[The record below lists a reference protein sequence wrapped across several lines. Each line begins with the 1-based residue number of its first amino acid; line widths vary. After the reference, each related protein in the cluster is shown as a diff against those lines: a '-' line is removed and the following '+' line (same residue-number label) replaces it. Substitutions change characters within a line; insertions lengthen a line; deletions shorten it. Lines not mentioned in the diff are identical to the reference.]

1 MANQDERCM
10 GCMSPLPAGREAC
23 GVCGYPAGGINP
35 ETYLQVRTLLS
46 GRYLVGRVLEAGG
59 DSALYIGYDQ
69 VQEAPVQIREFFPET
84 LCGRGENGRIALLAG
99 CETAFADML
108 EKFRSHARVLARLRD
123 VPTMIP
129 LYDIFEENGTSY
141 TVSEKVGGVTLE
153 SRLRQ
158 LGGRMSWDEAR
169 PLFMPLFSAL
179 SAIHS
184 AGLYHLGICPAN
196 ILIGSDG
203 RPHFQN
209 FLLPEAH
216 MVGTDLKPQLMAGY
230 AAPEQYEL
238 DQRYTAATDVYGMA
252 ATIFAVLTGNPP
264 ADGAVRAREAADLL
278 MPADVAKELP
288 AHVKT
293 ALFHALQVRP
303 DKRIATVDQLRD
315 RLSAAPSVTAL
326 LKEEPKA
333 VKKPE
338 PAPEP
343 EKTPEPPKKHNRLKI
358 GLLIFLAVFIV
369 LLLMAFGVLLILFPD
384 MFGGGSDTSSA
395 VSVESV
401 PGISSTNTPS
411 SQPSGEDPLSFFA
424 VTDVTG
430 KNYYDVKDG
439 KLNGEMTLEIAGKQY
454 SDKAKGT
461 ILSQEPAGEERA
473 KKGTAIKVIISD
485 GPQQKDLPDLAG
497 WPEQYAKAYLEALG
511 YRVETIYLEV
521 SEYDKGLVQETSPA
535 KDSKVEEGDT
545 IILRVSNQEQ
555 IASDPPVS
563 SNSGGWWW

>member
-10 GCMSPLPAGREAC
+10 GCMSPLPAGREEC
-23 GVCGYPAGGINP
+23 GVCGYPVGGINP
-35 ETYLQVRTLLS
+35 EEYLQVRTLLS

-59 DSALYIGYDQ
+59 DSALYMGYDQ

-84 LCGRGENGRIALLAG
+84 LCGRGEKGRIALLAG

-129 LYDIFEENGTSY
+129 LYDIFEENGTTY

-153 SRLRQ
+153 NRLRQ

-179 SAIHS
+179 SAVHS

-216 MVGTDLKPQLMAGY
+216 MVGTDLKPQLIAGY

-238 DQRYTAATDVYGMA
+238 DQRYSAATDVYGMA
-252 ATIFAVLTGNPP
+252 ATIFTVLTGNPP

-326 LKEEPKA
+326 LKEEPKP
-333 VKKPE
+333 VKK
-338 PAPEP
+338 PEP
-343 EKTPEPPKKHNRLKI
+343 EKTPEEPKKHNRLKI

-384 MFGGGSDTSSA
+384 LIGGGKDTSSA

-401 PGISSTNTPS
+401 QGISSADTLS

-430 KNYYDVKDG
+430 KNYYDIKSD
-439 KLNGEMTLEIAGKQY
+439 KLNGDMTLEVSGKQY

-461 ILSQEPAGEERA
+461 ILTQEPAGEERA
-473 KKGTAIKVIISD
+473 KKGTTVKVIISD
-485 GPQQKDLPDLAG
+485 GPKQKELPDMAG
-497 WPEQYAKAYLEALG
+497 KPEQHAKELLEALG
-511 YRVETIYLEV
+511 YRVEILYLEV
-521 SEYDKGLVQETSPA
+521 SEYDKGLVQETSPV
-535 KDSKVEEGDT
+535 KGTKVEEGDT
-545 IILRVSNQEQ
+545 IILRVSNQDHTPSE
-555 IASDPPVS
+555 PPES
-563 SNSGGWWW
+563 STGGGGWWW